1 MDTEGG
7 GGGGGRLKICGEF
20 LCILWK
26 NFGWNAITHQN
37 QTWHNRKFGSGRGRP
52 GMQRCSAHIGW
63 HTEIDS
69 AYIMIS
75 IEIRILMEENISIN
89 HDVFADGDVR
99 MANSFSKNILYNFLN

>member
-1 MDTEGG
+1 MDTE

-75 IEIRILMEENISIN
+75 IDIKILMEENISIN